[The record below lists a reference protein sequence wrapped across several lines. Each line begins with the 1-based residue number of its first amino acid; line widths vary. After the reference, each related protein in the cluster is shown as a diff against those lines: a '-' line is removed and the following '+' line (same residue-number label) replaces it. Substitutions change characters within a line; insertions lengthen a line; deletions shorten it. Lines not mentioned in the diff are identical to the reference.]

1 MPKVARKH
9 RFTPPEEHNAEANRS
24 RRRELAEGSLDSDV
38 PVLVDF
44 WAPWCGPCRMIAPI
58 VEELASEY
66 EGKMTFAKLNVD
78 EAPEVTTGY
87 RIRSIPTVMF
97 FKNGEVAETVVGAV
111 PKRELVKKVE
121 SVLA

>member
-1 MPKVARKH
+1 MGKPIEVGDESWKKEV
-9 RFTPPEEHNAEANRS
+9 
-24 RRRELAEGSLDSDV
+24 LDSDV

-66 EGKMTFAKLNVD
+66 EGKMQFAKLNVD

-97 FKNGEVAETVVGAV
+97 FKDGAVAETVVGAV